1 MERRDQN
8 QFLVVLS
15 QWSHLAE
22 LNSPSNDT
30 TDTHSALPIRELTQA
45 LMSRAAIASWSNQSI
60 LKEINLVYSLE
71 RLMLKLKLQHF
82 GHLM

>member
-30 TDTHSALPIRELTQA
+30 TDAHSALPIRELTQA